1 MAPPRTN
8 RPLYVDRLPPCN
20 QASPAGENVQAWLA
34 EAQAGN
40 YRAAWELILRDNP
53 LPAVEGRVCYH
64 PCEDACNRD
73 VMDGAV
79 SVHAVERFIGDLAL
93 TEHWPV
99 GPAPAPSG
107 RRVLVVGA
115 GPSGL
120 SAAWHLARL
129 GHAVTIYD
137 SASVAGGMMHFGIP
151 KYRLPREILDAEIAR
166 IVSLGV
172 EIQLERME
180 TDLAHEKA
188 TGRFDAVF
196 VAVGAHLSRRQDI
209 PAADASRIFDAIQFL
224 KQVESGDQPRIGR
237 KVAVYGGGNTAMDA
251 ARSARRLGAEP
262 LIIYRR
268 TRSEMPAHDFE
279 LEEALEEGVSVHW
292 LRTIAGMSGSTIRV
306 EIMRLDEHR
315 RPVPTGEFET
325 LAADSVVLALGQDTD
340 TSFLRNVPGIQFN
353 ADGTV
358 IVGHDMQTGHP
369 GVFAGGDTVPYER
382 TVTTAVGHGKRAA
395 RYIDAYLTGTSSVQE
410 PKHEPASVDTLRL
423 WYAPDA
429 TRGTQPHLP
438 IEQRIGT
445 FAEVSGGYDEPAARF
460 EAQRCLSCGNC
471 FECDGCYSACPEQAV
486 RKLGPGRRYE
496 FDLEKCT
503 GCAICFN
510 QCPCGAIAM
519 RPEPA
524 GEEQP
529 WLAT

>member
-1 MAPPRTN
+1 MPPRSQ

-20 QASPAGENVQAWLA
+20 HACPAGENVQAWLA

-64 PCEDACNRD
+64 PCEDACNRG

-79 SVHAVERFIGDLAL
+79 TVHAIERFIGDLAL
-93 TEHWPV
+93 AEHWPV
-99 GPAPAPSG
+99 APLAPPSG

-137 SASVAGGMMHFGIP
+137 SAPVAGGMMHFGIP
-151 KYRLPREILDAEIAR
+151 KYRLPREVLDAEIAR
-166 IVSLGV
+166 IVSLV
-172 EIQLERME
+172 VNIQLERRV
-180 TDLAHEKA
+180 TDLAREKA
-188 TGRFDAVF
+188 DGRFDAVF

-209 PAADASRIFDAIQFL
+209 PAADASRIYDAIQFL
-224 KQVESGDQPRIGR
+224 KRVEAGDQPRIGR
-237 KVAVYGGGNTAMDA
+237 RVAIYGGGNTAMDA

-279 LEEALEEGVSVHW
+279 LEEALEEGVNVHW
-292 LRTIAGMSGSTIRV
+292 LRTIAGMRGSTIRV
-306 EIMRLDEHR
+306 EVMRLDEQR

-325 LAADSVVLALGQDTD
+325 LEADSLVLALGQDTD
-340 TSFLRNVPGIQFN
+340 TSFLRKVPGIQFN
-353 ADGTV
+353 VDGTV
-358 IVGHDMQTGHP
+358 IVGPDMQTGHA
-369 GVFAGGDTVPYER
+369 GVFAGGDTVPYDR
-382 TVTTAVGHGKRAA
+382 TVTTAVGHGKKAA
-395 RYIDAYLTGTSSVQE
+395 RHIDAYLTGI
-410 PKHEPASVDTLRL
+410 PARQAGQHDLAGFETLRL
-423 WYAPDA
+423 WYAADA
-429 TRGTQPHLP
+429 GRVAQPHLP
-438 IEQRIGT
+438 TDQRVAS
-445 FAEVSGGYDEPAARF
+445 FAEVSGGYDEPSARF
-460 EAQRCLSCGNC
+460 EAGRCFSCGNC
-471 FECDGCYSACPEQAV
+471 FECDGCYSACPEKAI
-486 RKLGPGRRYE
+486 RKLGPGLRYE
-496 FDLEKCT
+496 FDLDRCT

-519 RPEPA
+519 HPEPR

>member
-1 MAPPRTN
+1 MPPRSQ

-20 QASPAGENVQAWLA
+20 HACPAGENVQAWLA

-64 PCEDACNRD
+64 PCEDACNRG

-79 SVHAVERFIGDLAL
+79 TVHAIERFIGDLAL
-93 TEHWPV
+93 AEHWPV
-99 GPAPAPSG
+99 APLAPPSG

-137 SASVAGGMMHFGIP
+137 SAPVAGGMMHFGIP
-151 KYRLPREILDAEIAR
+151 KYRLPREVLDAEIAR
-166 IVSLGV
+166 IVSLV
-172 EIQLERME
+172 VNIQLERRV
-180 TDLAHEKA
+180 TDLAREKA
-188 TGRFDAVF
+188 DGRFDAVF

-209 PAADASRIFDAIQFL
+209 PAADASRIYDAIQFL
-224 KQVESGDQPRIGR
+224 KQVESGDRPRIGR

-292 LRTIAGMSGSTIRV
+292 LRTIAGMSGSSLRV
-306 EIMRLDEHR
+306 EVMRLDEHR
-315 RPVPTGEFET
+315 RAVPTGEFET

-340 TSFLRNVPGIQFN
+340 TTFLRNVPGIQFN
-353 ADGTV
+353 PDGSTRVAAEDDRMTRVGRRLRGALDELPQLLNVLRGEMSLVGPRPLV
-358 IVGHDMQTGHP
+358 IDEDAMVVGLDRSRLHLTPGMTGPWQVLGTRVPMKEMVAIDYLYVSNWSLWLDVKLLVRTVGH
-369 GVFAGGDTVPYER
+369 V
-382 TVTTAVGHGKRAA
+382 
-395 RYIDAYLTGTSSVQE
+395 
-410 PKHEPASVDTLRL
+410 LR
-423 WYAPDA
+423 
-429 TRGTQPHLP
+429 RGN
-438 IEQRIGT
+438 
-445 FAEVSGGYDEPAARF
+445 V
-460 EAQRCLSCGNC
+460 
-471 FECDGCYSACPEQAV
+471 
-486 RKLGPGRRYE
+486 
-496 FDLEKCT
+496 
-503 GCAICFN
+503 
-510 QCPCGAIAM
+510 
-519 RPEPA
+519 
-524 GEEQP
+524 
-529 WLAT
+529 

>member
-1 MAPPRTN
+1 MPSRRTL

-20 QASPAGENVQAWLA
+20 QACPAGENVQAWLA
-34 EAQAGN
+34 EVQAGN
-40 YRAAWELILRDNP
+40 YRAAWNLILRDNP

-64 PCEDACNRD
+64 PCEDACNRG

-79 SVHAVERFIGDLAL
+79 SVHAVERYVGDLAL
-93 TEHWPV
+93 AERWSV
-99 GPAPAPSG
+99 GPPPPPSG
-107 RRVLVVGA
+107 KRVLVVGA

-120 SAAWHLARL
+120 SAAWHLARR

-137 SASVAGGMMHFGIP
+137 SAPVAGGMMHFGIP
-151 KYRLPREILDAEIAR
+151 KYRLPREVLDAEIAR

-172 EIQLERME
+172 DIELERTV
-180 TDLAHEKA
+180 TDLAGEKA
-188 TGRFDAVF
+188 AGRFDAVF
-196 VAVGAHLSRRQDI
+196 VAVGAHLSRQQDI
-209 PAADASRIFDAIQFL
+209 PAADTSRIYDAIQFL
-224 KQVESGDQPRIGR
+224 RQVESGDRPRIGR

-292 LRTIAGMSGSTIRV
+292 LRTIAGMSGTTLRV
-306 EIMRLDEHR
+306 EVMRLDEHR

-340 TSFLRNVPGIQFN
+340 TSFLRKVPGIQFN
-353 ADGTV
+353 PDGTV
-358 IVGHDMQTGHP
+358 VVGPDMQTGHP

-382 TVTTAVGHGKRAA
+382 TVTTAVGHGKKAA
-395 RYIDAYLTGTSSVQE
+395 RYIDAYLTGKPVIQE
-410 PKHEPASVDTLRL
+410 PKHNIASVDTLRL

-429 TRGTQPHLP
+429 SRVTQPHLP
-438 IEQRIGT
+438 IERRIGT

-460 EAQRCLSCGNC
+460 EAERCFSCGNC
-471 FECDGCYSACPEQAV
+471 FECDGCFSACPEQAV

-496 FDLEKCT
+496 FDLERCT

-519 RPEPA
+519 GPEPQR
-524 GEEQP
+524 EEQSWP
-529 WLAT
+529 AT

>member
-1 MAPPRTN
+1 MPPRRTM
-8 RPLYVDRLPPCN
+8 RPLYVDRLPPCSR
-20 QASPAGENVQAWLA
+20 ACPAGEDVQAWLA

-40 YRAAWELILRDNP
+40 YRAAWEVILRDNP

-64 PCEDACNRD
+64 LCEDACNRGA
-73 VMDGAV
+73 MDGAV
-79 SVHAVERFIGDLAL
+79 TVHAVERYIGDLAL
-93 TEHWPV
+93 AERWAVAPL
-99 GPAPAPSG
+99 APASG

-120 SAAWHLARL
+120 SAAWHLARR

-137 SASVAGGMMHFGIP
+137 SAPVAGGMMHFGIP
-151 KYRLPREILDAEIAR
+151 KYRLPREVLDAEIAR

-172 EIQLERME
+172 NIQLER
-180 TDLAHEKA
+180 TVSDLAREKA
-188 TGRFDAVF
+188 DGRFDAVF

-209 PAADASRIFDAIQFL
+209 PAADASRIYDAIQFL
-224 KQVESGDQPRIGR
+224 KQVESGEQPRIGR
-237 KVAVYGGGNTAMDA
+237 RVAVYGGGNTAMDA

-279 LEEALEEGVSVHW
+279 LEEALQEGVSVHW
-292 LRTIAGMSGSTIRV
+292 LRTIAGMRGATLRV
-306 EIMRLDEHR
+306 EVMRLDERR

-325 LAADSVVLALGQDTD
+325 LAADSLVLALGQDTD
-340 TSFLRNVPGIQFN
+340 TSFLRKVPGIEFN

-358 IVGHDMQTGHP
+358 VVGSDMQTGHA

-382 TVTTAVGHGKRAA
+382 TVTTAVGHGKTAA
-395 RYIDAYLTGTSSVQE
+395 RHIDAYLTGIPVEQDR
-410 PKHEPASVDTLRL
+410 KHELASVETLRL

-429 TRGTQPHLP
+429 GRVAQPHLP
-438 IEQRIGT
+438 IAQRIVS
-445 FAEVSGGYDEPAARF
+445 FDEVNGGFDEGSARF
-460 EAQRCLSCGNC
+460 EARRCFSCGNC
-471 FECDGCYSACPEQAV
+471 FECDGCYAACPEHAI
-486 RKLGPGRRYE
+486 RKLGPGLRYAY
-496 FDLEKCT
+496 DLDTCT

-519 RPEPA
+519 QPEPQ

>member
-1 MAPPRTN
+1 MPPRRTL

-20 QASPAGENVQAWLA
+20 QACPAGENVQAWLA

-40 YRAAWELILRDNP
+40 YRAAWDLILRDNP

-64 PCEDACNRD
+64 PCEDACNRG

-93 TEHWPV
+93 AEHWSV
-99 GPAPAPSG
+99 GPTSSSG
-107 RRVLVVGA
+107 KRVLVVGA

-120 SAAWHLARL
+120 SAAWHLARR

-137 SASVAGGMMHFGIP
+137 SAPVAGGMMHFGIP
-151 KYRLPREILDAEIAR
+151 KYRLPREVLDAEIAR

-172 EIQLERME
+172 DIQLERTV
-180 TDLAHEKA
+180 TDLAREKA
-188 TGRFDAVF
+188 DGRFDAVF

-209 PAADASRIFDAIQFL
+209 PAADASRIYDAIQFL

-292 LRTIAGMSGSTIRV
+292 LRTIAGMSGTTLRV
-306 EIMRLDEHR
+306 EVMRLDEHR

-340 TSFLRNVPGIQFN
+340 TSFLRKVPGIQFN
-353 ADGTV
+353 PDGTV
-358 IVGHDMQTGHP
+358 VVGPDMQTGHP

-382 TVTTAVGHGKRAA
+382 TVTTAVGHGKKAA
-395 RYIDAYLTGTSSVQE
+395 RYIDAYLTGKPVIQE
-410 PKHEPASVDTLRL
+410 PKHNIASVDTLRL

-429 TRGTQPHLP
+429 SRVTQPHLP
-438 IEQRIGT
+438 IERRIGT

-460 EAQRCLSCGNC
+460 EAERCFSCGNC
-471 FECDGCYSACPEQAV
+471 FECDGCFSACPEQAV

-496 FDLEKCT
+496 FDLERCT

-519 RPEPA
+519 GPEPQ
-524 GEEQP
+524 GEERP